1 MISFKTW
8 NAACAGRR
16 KTEADAMII
25 TVERRSAYVYTGAR
39 PFDPARETVVFV
51 HGAALDHTVWLLQSR
66 YFAHHGRNV
75 LAVDLPGHGRS
86 EGPLITTIPGTAQ
99 WLWSVMDTLDVSDAI
114 LVGHSMG
121 SLVTLEAAALH
132 PDRARR
138 LALLG
143 SAVPMA
149 VADPLLDAAH
159 DNRHAGFDMINIWG
173 HSAAAQIGG
182 SETPGMWM
190 TGSSIR
196 LLERAGPGVLFNDLN
211 ACREYGQGLESAARV
226 HCPTLLLAG
235 RGDIMTPIGVARDLL
250 GALPDARMKVL
261 DCGHL
266 MMSEKPNEVL
276 DELIAFIGPAPET

>member
-1 MISFKTW
+1 MIL
-8 NAACAGRR
+8 
-16 KTEADAMII
+16 
-25 TVERRSAYVYTGAR
+25 TVEQNKAYAYTGAR
-39 PFDPARETVVFV
+39 EFDPDKETIVFV

-86 EGPLITTIPGTAQ
+86 EATPTPTIPRMAQ
-99 WLWSVMDTLDVSDAI
+99 WIWSFVDALEVPGAI

-121 SLVTLEAAALH
+121 SLVALEAAALH
-132 PDRARR
+132 PERCRR

-149 VADPLLDAAH
+149 VAEPLLNAAH

-173 HSAAAQIGG
+173 HSPAAQIGG
-182 SETPGMWM
+182 NETPGMWM

-211 ACREYGQGLESAARV
+211 ACREYGHGLASAARIR
-226 HCPTLLLAG
+226 CPTLMLAG
-235 RGDIMTPIGVARDLL
+235 RRDVMTPIGVARDLVA
-250 GALPDARMKVL
+250 ALPDAQMKVL

-276 DELIAFIGPAPET
+276 DELIAFIGPPPET

>member
-1 MISFKTW
+1 MRG
-8 NAACAGRR
+8 AGS
-16 KTEADAMII
+16 MYI
-25 TVERRSAYVYTGAR
+25 TVDGRDTYVYTGAR
-39 PFDPARETVVFV
+39 RFDPDQETIVFV

-75 LAVDLPGHGRS
+75 LAVDLPGHGRTA
-86 EGPLITTIPGTAQ
+86 GPPAASIPDMAD
-99 WLWSVMDTLDVSDAI
+99 WVWAVADALDVHRAT

-121 SLVTLEAAALH
+121 SLVTLEAAARQ
-132 PDRARR
+132 PERASR

-149 VADPLLDAAH
+149 VAEPLLTAARE
-159 DNRHAGFDMINIWG
+159 DRHAGFDMINIWG

-190 TGSSIR
+190 TGSAIR
-196 LLERAGPGVLFNDLN
+196 LLERAAPGVLYNDLN
-211 ACREYGQGLESAARV
+211 ACNEYGHGLESAARV
-226 HCPTLLLAG
+226 SCPTLMIAG
-235 RGDIMTPIGVARDLL
+235 RSDMMTPLKIARDLV
-250 GALPDARMKVL
+250 AAIADARLEVL

-276 DELIAFIGPAPET
+276 DALIEFIGPPQPPSP